1 MFRQVVEITALNLN
15 NLPSRIGSSSVI
27 VVGIAGV
34 VGVLVALLA
43 MAGGFEAALER
54 GGAPDRAIVLRS
66 GSDSEMTSNINQ
78 DAVNIVASME
88 EVDTSSAELYAVV
101 DVPKRSGGQVANLVV
116 RGVEHAGFEIR
127 QEVRIVAGRPFM
139 PGTREM
145 IAGRQ
150 ASAEFQ
156 GIDLGA
162 TVDLRDGEWTV
173 TGLFEANASAYE
185 SEMWADLPVAQSA
198 FRRGGATQ
206 SMRIR
211 VESPRDIPALAQRV
225 RDDPRLDLEV
235 IGEEEFFRGQS
246 DAMSGLIRGFGYTVA
261 LIMAVGAVFAALNA
275 MYTAVSAR
283 TVEIATLRALGFG
296 GGPVVVSVII
306 EALALGVLGGL
317 LGGAVAYFGFNGFT
331 VSTLNQG
338 SFSQVAFDFAVTPE
352 LLLSGLSLGGDAWI
366 VRRPV
371 PGGTRGAPADYHGA
385 ARRLKRACMDQFLKR
400 LN

>member
-1 MFRQVVEITALNLN
+1 MFRQIFEITALNLN
-15 NLPSRIGSSSVI
+15 NLPSRMGSSSVI

-34 VGVLVALLA
+34 VGVLVTLLA

-66 GSDSEMTSNINQ
+66 GSDSEMTSNISQ
-78 DAVNIVASME
+78 DAVNIVSSME
-88 EVDTSSAELYAVV
+88 EVDTSSAELYFVV

-127 QEVRIVAGRPFM
+127 QEVRIVAGRPFT

-162 TVDLRDGEWTV
+162 TVDLRDGEWTI
-173 TGLFEANASAYE
+173 TGLFAANASAYE
-185 SEMWADLPVAQSA
+185 SEIWADLPVAQSA

-211 VESPRDIPALAQRV
+211 VATPRDIPALAKRV
-225 RDDPRLDLEV
+225 QDDPRLDLEV
-235 IGEEEFFRGQS
+235 IGEEDFFRSQS

-306 EALALGVLGGL
+306 EALTLGVLGGL

-331 VSTLNQG
+331 ASTLNQG
-338 SFSQVAFDFAVTPE
+338 SFSQVAFDFAVTPD
-352 LLLSGLSLGGDAWI
+352 LLFSGLAWAVTLGLFGGLFPA
-366 VRRPV
+366 VR
-371 PGGTRGAPADYHGA
+371 A
-385 ARRLKRACMDQFLKR
+385 ARLPITAALRGE
-400 LN
+400 

>member
-1 MFRQVVEITALNLN
+1 MFRQILEITALNLN

-78 DAVNIVASME
+78 DAVNIVSSME

-101 DVPKRSGGQVANLVV
+101 DVPKRSGGQVANLVI

-127 QEVRIVAGRPFM
+127 QEVRIVAGRPFT

-338 SFSQVAFDFAVTPE
+338 SFSQVAFDFAVTPD
-352 LLLSGLSLGGDAWI
+352 LLFSGLAWAVTLGLFGGLFPA
-366 VRRPV
+366 VR
-371 PGGTRGAPADYHGA
+371 A
-385 ARRLKRACMDQFLKR
+385 ARLPITAALRGE
-400 LN
+400 

>member
-1 MFRQVVEITALNLN
+1 MNLS
-15 NLPSRIGSSSVI
+15 NLPSRVGSSSVI

-66 GSDSEMTSNINQ
+66 GSDSEMASNVGQ
-78 DAVNIVASME
+78 DAVNVVSSME
-88 EVDTSSAELYAVV
+88 EVDASSAELYLVV
-101 DVPKRSGGQVANLVV
+101 DVPKRSGGQVANLVI
-116 RGVEHAGFEIR
+116 RGVERSGFEIR
-127 QEVRIVAGRPFM
+127 PEVRIVAGRHFN

-145 IAGRQ
+145 IAGRK
-150 ASAEFQ
+150 ASAEFR

-162 TVDLRDGEWTV
+162 TVELRDGEWAI

-338 SFSQVAFDFAVTPE
+338 SFSQVAFDFAVTPD
-352 LLLSGLSLGGDAWI
+352 LLLSGLSWAVTLGLFGGLFPA
-366 VRRPV
+366 VR
-371 PGGTRGAPADYHGA
+371 A
-385 ARRLKRACMDQFLKR
+385 ARLPITTALRGE
-400 LN
+400 

>member
-1 MFRQVVEITALNLN
+1 MFRQILEITALNLN

-78 DAVNIVASME
+78 DAVNIVSSME

-127 QEVRIVAGRPFM
+127 QEVRIVAGRPFT

-211 VESPRDIPALAQRV
+211 VDSPRDIPALAQRV

-352 LLLSGLSLGGDAWI
+352 LLFSGLAWAVTLGLFGGLFPA
-366 VRRPV
+366 VR
-371 PGGTRGAPADYHGA
+371 A
-385 ARRLKRACMDQFLKR
+385 ARLPITTALRGE
-400 LN
+400 